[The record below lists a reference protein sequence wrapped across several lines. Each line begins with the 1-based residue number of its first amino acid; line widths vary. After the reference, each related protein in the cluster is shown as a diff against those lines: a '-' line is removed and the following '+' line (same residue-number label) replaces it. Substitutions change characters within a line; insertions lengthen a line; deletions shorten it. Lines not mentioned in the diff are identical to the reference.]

1 MVAKRIVQQP
11 AASLPSDYAELLED
25 LKARI
30 RTARVQAALS
40 VNRELVL
47 LYWHIGKEI
56 LQKQQQEGWAPRSLN
71 AWPMTCVASFPI

>member
-1 MVAKRIVQQP
+1 MAGEV
-11 AASLPSDYAELLED
+11 LPTGYGELSEN
-25 LKARI
+25 LKSRI

-47 LYWHIGKEI
+47 LYWHIGQEI

-71 AWPMTCVASFPI
+71 AWPVTCVASFPI

>member
-1 MVAKRIVQQP
+1 MAGEV
-11 AASLPSDYAELLED
+11 LPTGYGELSEN
-25 LKARI
+25 LKSRI

-56 LQKQQQEGWAPRSLN
+56 PQKQQQEGWAPRSLN

>member
-1 MVAKRIVQQP
+1 MAGEV
-11 AASLPSDYAELLED
+11 LPTGYGELSEN
-25 LKARI
+25 LKSRF

-56 LQKQQQEGWAPRSLN
+56 FQKQQQEGWAPRSLN

>member
-1 MVAKRIVQQP
+1 MAGEV
-11 AASLPSDYAELLED
+11 LPTGYGELSEN
-25 LKARI
+25 LKSRI

-47 LYWHIGKEI
+47 LYWHIGQEI

-71 AWPMTCVASFPI
+71 AWPTTCVASFPI